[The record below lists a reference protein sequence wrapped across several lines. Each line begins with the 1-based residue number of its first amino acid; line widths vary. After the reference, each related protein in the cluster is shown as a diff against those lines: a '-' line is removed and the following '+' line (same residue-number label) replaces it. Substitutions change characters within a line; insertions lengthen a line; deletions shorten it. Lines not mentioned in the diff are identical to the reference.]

1 MTLANLLAIKRLL
14 AFSATPEGVQRLLA
28 AAARNLTDAQLAQ
41 LSTENR
47 FDAAYKCIMQ
57 CAMLG
62 LWARGYRTS
71 TSQPGH
77 HQTALQA
84 LPLTMGVPNDIII
97 VLDAL
102 RKQRNL
108 NDYEGDPIGDAV
120 VSECLAQAQTLL
132 VHTRKFLQTQFPDL
146 VPGLMA
152 TLKKN

>member
-1 MTLANLLAIKRLL
+1 MTLANLAAIQRLL
-14 AFSATPEGVQRLLA
+14 AFSATPDGVQRLLA
-28 AAARNLTDAQLAQ
+28 AAARNLADAQIAQ
-41 LSTENR
+41 LSPENR
-47 FDAAYKCIMQ
+47 FDAAYKCILQ

-84 LPLTMGVPNDIII
+84 LPLTMGLPSDVII

-108 NDYEGDPIGDAV
+108 NDYEGDPVSDGV
-120 VSECLAQAQTLL
+120 VTECLSQAHALL
-132 VHTRKFLQTQFPDL
+132 AHTRHFLQAQFPDL
-146 VPGLMA
+146 LVTP
-152 TLKKN
+152 KKN

>member
-1 MTLANLLAIKRLL
+1 MTLANLLAIQRLQ
-14 AFSATPEGVQRLLA
+14 AFSATPLGVQRLLA
-28 AAARNLTDAQLAQ
+28 AATRNLLDAQLAQ
-41 LSTENR
+41 LSAENR

-62 LWARGYRTS
+62 LWANGYRTS

-84 LPLTMGVPNDIII
+84 LPLTMGLPNNVII

-108 NDYEGDPIGDAV
+108 NDYEGDPVRDSV
-120 VSECLAQAQTLL
+120 VTECIAQAEALL
-132 VHTRKFLQTQFPDL
+132 AHSRQFLQTQFPDL
-146 VPGLMA
+146 LVKPS
-152 TLKKN
+152 KP

>member
-1 MTLANLLAIKRLL
+1 MTLANLLALQRLL
-14 AFSATPEGVQRLLA
+14 AFNATPEGVQRLLA
-28 AAARNLTDAQLAQ
+28 AAARNLADAQIVQ
-41 LSTENR
+41 LSPENR
-47 FDAAYKCIMQ
+47 FDAAYKCILQ

-84 LPLTMGVPNDIII
+84 LPLTMGLPNDTII

-108 NDYEGDPIGDAV
+108 NAYEGDPASDGV
-120 VSECLAQAQTLL
+120 VAECLTQVRALL
-132 VHTRKFLQTQFPDL
+132 AHTQQFLKTQFPDL
-146 VPGLMA
+146 LLVS
-152 TLKKN
+152 KK

>member
-1 MTLANLLAIKRLL
+1 MTLANLLAIQRLL
-14 AFSATPEGVQRLLA
+14 AFNATPQGVQRLLA
-28 AAARNLTDAQLAQ
+28 AAARNLADAQLKQ
-41 LSTENR
+41 LSAENR

-84 LPLTMGVPNDIII
+84 LSLTMGMPTDIVI
-97 VLDAL
+97 VFDAL

-108 NDYEGDPIGDAV
+108 NDYEGDPVSDGV
-120 VSECLAQAQTLL
+120 VNECLTQAETLL
-132 VHTRKFLQTQFPDL
+132 AHTRRFLQTQFPDL
-146 VPGLMA
+146 LVK
-152 TLKKN
+152 TKNN

>member
-1 MTLANLLAIKRLL
+1 MTLANLLAIQRLL
-14 AFSATPEGVQRLLA
+14 AFSATPQGVQRLLA
-28 AAARNLTDAQLAQ
+28 AAERNLADAKLAQ
-41 LSTENR
+41 LSAENR

-62 LWARGYRTS
+62 LWAHGYRTS

-84 LPLTMGVPNDIII
+84 LPLTLGLPNSATI

-108 NDYEGDPIGDAV
+108 NDYEGDPVGDSV
-120 VSECLAQAQTLL
+120 VRECLSQAEALL
-132 VHTRKFLQTQFPDL
+132 AHTRQFLQTQFPVLL
-146 VPGLMA
+146 VKPG
-152 TLKKN
+152 

>member
-1 MTLANLLAIKRLL
+1 MTLANLLAIQRLQ
-14 AFSATPEGVQRLLA
+14 AFNATPQGVQRLLA
-28 AAARNLTDAQLAQ
+28 AATRNLLDAKLTQ
-41 LSTENR
+41 LSAENR

-62 LWARGYRTS
+62 LWAQGYRTS

-84 LPLTMGVPNDIII
+84 LPLTMGLPNNVII

-108 NDYEGDPIGDAV
+108 NDYEGDPVRDAV
-120 VSECLAQAQTLL
+120 VSECLNQAEALL
-132 VHTRKFLQTQFPDL
+132 AHTRQFLQTQFPDL
-146 VPGLMA
+146 LVKSNKP
-152 TLKKN
+152 